1 MTKTPFPIRLFKPD
15 DLAEVKEL
23 IHRTL
28 DADTTSGYP
37 PVGVAYHKQL
47 HTPQRILRDVVN
59 GHTVVMV
66 DHKKIIA
73 TGTLV
78 GSLIKRVFIDPAY
91 QRQGLGQQVMAYLE
105 KHALKNGKNS
115 VCLDA
120 SKGAKAF
127 YLRLGYHIDHETFI
141 PLDHEVRLVYFKM
154 SKSLLAPD
162 QRFISYHK
170 KMFRPLSHQ
179 GLGLAED
186 AILYHFQQTGNRVW
200 VSFKGGLIAYGQML
214 GLAARDGS
222 IQGHYQYLTRRE
234 HLIAGSCLLKPTR
247 QEGRALTLGLSWSH
261 RSPVKEEGIMVLKE
275 MDLNGSAAA
284 MDPGEALEPPQD

>member
-1 MTKTPFPIRLFKPD
+1 MNKPAYPIRLFRPD
-15 DLAEVKEL
+15 DLAELKEL
-23 IHRTL
+23 IYRAV
-28 DADTTSGYP
+28 DADTLSNYP
-37 PVGVAYHKQL
+37 PAGTAYHKQL

-91 QRQGLGQQVMAYLE
+91 QRQGLGKCIMAYLE
-105 KHALKNGKNS
+105 KHALKNGKDS

-120 SKGAKAF
+120 SKGARDF
-127 YLRLGYHIDHETFI
+127 YLRLGFQVDQETFL
-141 PLDHEVRLVYFKM
+141 PLDGDIRLVYYKM
-154 SKSLLAPD
+154 SKSLLAPN
-162 QRFISYHK
+162 QRLINYHK
-170 KMFRPLSHQ
+170 KIFRPLTNQ

-214 GLAARDGS
+214 GLTARDGS

-234 HLIAGSCLLKPTR
+234 HLIAGTCQLKPTR
-247 QEGRALTLGLSWSH
+247 QEGRILTLGLSWRH
-261 RSPVKEEGIMVLKE
+261 HLPMKEEGIMVLKE
-275 MDLNGSAAA
+275 IDLNGNVVV